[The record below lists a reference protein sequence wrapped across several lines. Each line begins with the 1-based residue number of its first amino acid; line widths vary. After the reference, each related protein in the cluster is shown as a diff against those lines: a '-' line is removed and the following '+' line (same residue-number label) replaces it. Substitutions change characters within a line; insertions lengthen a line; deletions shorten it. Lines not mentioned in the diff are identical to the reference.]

1 MESAKTHLHLIEQDS
16 TVDGI
21 GIKDSHTPAFAK
33 PKIQSRDIQ
42 NDSSVIPISK
52 PDLIK
57 KPDTGKKV
65 KKAQLINRI
74 NYINFRDGTI
84 LINFKHLK
92 YEKVMTLKAVPN
104 PCVGD
109 LVDCLWSAGQNVGP
123 VLHTCQFDSILL
135 SNGSKLIKVEP
146 ELIRADEE
154 SISLLL
160 PETGHEISSRKVKR
174 HACEGIN
181 VQLIQNS
188 TVFFGSLLD
197 FNGFSFRVNLKA
209 VPPQTFDWMNPEH
222 SVNVMLSSPE
232 ATFYAGEC
240 KIIRH
245 TDGQEQRNYILEPLK
260 QEIQRFKHKD
270 YRSERYELIPSP
282 NIVFQH
288 PFTGKQVDLKVLDL
302 SGSGFSV
309 EEDASNTALL
319 PGMILP
325 ELELYFADSFKI
337 RCSVQVVFRK
347 SMVPEGG
354 KKWIKCGLAILDMDI
369 QDHLRLIALLHQTK
383 NKNSYICNNVDLD
396 ALWDFFFETGFI
408 YPDKY
413 AAIQS
418 NKNQIKETYAKL
430 YTRTPQIARHFIYQD
445 KGIIHGHMAMLR
457 FYENA
462 WLIHHHAARKS
473 SLNKAGLIV
482 LDQIGRMGNDSHRL
496 RSLHM
501 DYLICYYRPDN
512 KFPSRVF
519 GGAVKAINNPKGCS
533 LDGFAYF
540 HTYRPPP
547 SSSQLPEDWKITE
560 TRAEDLQEL
569 SDLYEHTSGGLMLDA
584 IDLTPDKLNCDS
596 LGKDYHEA
604 GLTRQRQ
611 LFSLTKDGHLK
622 AIFLVNHSD
631 VGLNLS
637 DITSCVKVF
646 VIDSEKLDADMLH
659 KAIARVADIT
669 GRTAFPTLLYPAA
682 YADEQEIEYEKIY
695 NLWVISMQHTDA
707 YFRYLDR
714 LLRFI

>member
-1 MESAKTHLHLIEQDS
+1 MESAKKHLHVVEPNTDI
-16 TVDGI
+16 DGKRI
-21 GIKDSHTPAFAK
+21 NYSHTSADAQPEIH
-33 PKIQSRDIQ
+33 PREIQSDSGVVAIGKSAAIQ
-42 NDSSVIPISK
+42 
-52 PDLIK
+52 
-57 KPDTGKKV
+57 KPDTKKKV
-65 KKAQLINRI
+65 KKAQLINKI
-74 NYINFRDGTI
+74 NYINFRDDTI

-92 YEKVMTLKAVPN
+92 YDKVMTLKAVPN

-109 LVDCLWSAGQNVGP
+109 LVDCLWSEGQNVGP
-123 VLHTCQFDSILL
+123 VLHRYKFDNILIG
-135 SNGSKLIKVEP
+135 SGSKLIKVEP

-160 PETGHEISSRKVKR
+160 PETGNEISARRAKR
-174 HACEGIN
+174 HTCEGIK

-188 TVFFGSLLD
+188 TVFLGSLLD

-209 VPPQTFDWMNPEH
+209 QPPQTFDWMNPEH
-222 SVNVMLSSPE
+222 LVNVMLSNQE
-232 ATFYAGEC
+232 VTFYAGEC
-240 KIIRH
+240 RIIRH

-260 QEIQRFKHKD
+260 HEIQRFKHKEF
-270 YRSERYELIPSP
+270 RSERYELIPSP

-288 PFTGKQVDLKVLDL
+288 PFTGKRVDLKVVDL

-325 ELELYFADSFKI
+325 ELELNFAGSFKI
-337 RCSVQVVFRK
+337 RCTVQVVFRK
-347 SMVPEGG
+347 NMVSDSG
-354 KKWIKCGLAILDMDI
+354 KKWIKCGLALLDMDI
-369 QDHLRLIALLHQTK
+369 QDHLKLIALLHQTK
-383 NKNSYICNNVDLD
+383 NKNSYICNNIDLD

-413 AAIQS
+413 AAIQK
-418 NKNQIKETYAKL
+418 NKEQIKETYAKL

-457 FYENA
+457 FYESA
-462 WLIHHHAARKS
+462 WMIHHHAARKS

-501 DYLICYYRPDN
+501 DYMICYYRPEN

-519 GGAVKAINNPKGCS
+519 GGAVKAIKNPKGCS
-533 LDGFAYF
+533 LDSFAYF
-540 HTYRPPP
+540 HVHRRT
-547 SSSQLPEDWKITE
+547 SSSSEFPGGWKTAE
-560 TRAEDLQEL
+560 TTAEDLRQL

-584 IDLTPDKLNCDS
+584 IDLTPDRLNCDNLS
-596 LGKDYHEA
+596 KDYEQA
-604 GLTRQRQ
+604 GLIRRRQ

-622 AIFLVNHSD
+622 AIFMVNDSD

-646 VIDSEKLDADMLH
+646 VIDAEELDADMLH

-669 GRTAFPTLLYPAA
+669 DKTAFPVLLYPAA
-682 YADEQEIEYEKIY
+682 YADEEGIDYEKIY
-695 NLWVISMQHTDA
+695 NLWIVSLQHTDE

-714 LLRFI
+714 LLRFV